1 MKKYL
6 VIGNPIG
13 HSLSPLIHN
22 YWMKKYH
29 LIDSVYEKKKVEKKD
44 LIGIVDQVRSGEIKG
59 VNITV
64 PYKKE
69 IIPLLDEIKG
79 DAQLTQSVNTL
90 CKVNNEVHG
99 YNTDIKG
106 FKYSLDNSH
115 PSSNLKYNFIDCKNK
130 NILIIGAGG
139 VTSSI
144 LEAFIDT
151 ANKIYITNRTKEK
164 AKELKKLGDISITL
178 LGRKKNTIEVVEWGE
193 KPEICDVVINTT
205 SVGLTR
211 DENLNLDFKDYQN
224 NKNTL
229 FYDLIYNPKETKF
242 LKEARLRG
250 NKTMNGKMMFIW
262 QAQIAFH
269 MWTGVE
275 AEIDG
280 HVIKLLNND

>member
-99 YNTDIKG
+99 YNTDTKG
-106 FKYSLDNSH
+106 FKYSLDDSH
-115 PSSNLKYNFIDCKNK
+115 LPNNLEYNFIDCKNK
-130 NILIIGAGG
+130 NIFIIGAGG

-205 SVGLTR
+205 SVGLTK

-229 FYDLIYNPKETKF
+229 FYDLIYNPKETRF

-280 HVIKLLNND
+280 DVIKLLNND